1 MKWYRTLIRA
11 MLALALLAGATLVIK
26 YAWAASPAAGSAK
39 CVFSTKNLKRYQFP
53 THINDLVMDRSEA
66 KHSEVFMVIVPAH
79 SAPPFHKHDD
89 TEQIFYVLEGR
100 GTLSIGDNRERH
112 PVAPGDVV
120 RVPMKTYH
128 SIKSEDGKELKYLC
142 VDCFGDSRLE
152 NEPTWDD
159 HVKTLCREQGW
170 DYKTVVRPPAP

>member
-1 MKWYRTLIRA
+1 

-39 CVFSTKNLKRYQFP
+39 CIFSTKNLKRYQFP

-89 TEQIFYVLEGR
+89 TEQIFYIMEGS
-100 GTLSIGDNRERH
+100 GTLTIGD
-112 PVAPGDVV
+112 PAQQFDVKPGDVV
-120 RVPMKTYH
+120 RIPPHALH
-128 SIKSEDGKELKYLC
+128 SIQCAASTTLRYLS
-142 VDCFGDSRLE
+142 VDAFVGE
-152 NEPTWDD
+152 KPAAEPTWDS
-159 HVKTLCREQGW
+159 HVQTLCARFGW
-170 DYKTVVRPPAP
+170 DFNQVKLQN